1 MGLDMSFFH
10 SKTRV
15 PLDKI
20 NGTTDGWKYF
30 ENTNDVYDFRKFGEL
45 HDFIIELY
53 REDNPEDYEKYG
65 DNGTVIELTTEM
77 LEKLEDW
84 IWNNKEYADLK
95 ELKEFYRIVCE
106 MIYRTKH
113 EEHFYYEG
121 DY

>member
-15 PLDKI
+15 PLNKV
-20 NGTTDGWKYF
+20 NGTADGWKYF
-30 ENTNDVYDFRKFGEL
+30 EENTNDIYYFRKFGEL

-53 REDNPEDYEKYG
+53 REDDPEGYEKYG

-77 LEKLEDW
+77 IEKLEDW
-84 IWNNKEYADLK
+84 IWSNKEYADLD
-95 ELKEFYRIVCE
+95 EFYRIICE

-113 EEHFYYEG
+113 GEHFYYEG